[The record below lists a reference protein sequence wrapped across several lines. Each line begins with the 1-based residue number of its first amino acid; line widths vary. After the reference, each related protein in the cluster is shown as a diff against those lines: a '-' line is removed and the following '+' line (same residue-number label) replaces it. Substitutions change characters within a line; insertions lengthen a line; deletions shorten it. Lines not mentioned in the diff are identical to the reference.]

1 MAFVESF
8 RAARW
13 IRSLNLILQAV
24 LFLTFF
30 AGLNYV
36 ALHYAWRFDLTRMHK
51 HSLSAETRS
60 YLSQLKK
67 PVTII
72 VTLVET
78 NQDEK
83 YAQAYEDLN
92 QLLGEYK
99 YATESNA
106 GGKVKF
112 THLDVF
118 QRPREAQQFG
128 LEQNQI
134 LINSAGRNRI
144 VRLEDLYQ
152 FKEGKPTAFR
162 GEEAVTSAILDVAG
176 TDLKK
181 AYFLVGH
188 GELEPADVSPD
199 KGLSV
204 FRDQLSIRN
213 FALEAL
219 DLRIKHKV
227 PEDASL
233 LIIARP
239 VTSYEPFEQELLRQY
254 LSTRA
259 GRMLLFLDSNP
270 SRTEYGL
277 ADLLFDW
284 AVLADRALIYD
295 RGPDGQNDS
304 GGLVLKSFLPTHPVS
319 KPLFDQKLPVAF
331 GSCRSVRINPSRE
344 KDESIVAKVVI
355 GVNPET
361 AWGERDFQQT
371 PPRFDPNVDIAGK
384 AVGAAVASER
394 VGAKVDLNFSVPRG
408 RLVVFGCADFITNN
422 RITALGNLTLALA
435 SVNWLVDRDTQL
447 NIAPR
452 PIEKFQL
459 VLSKQELVRLRYS
472 LLFGLPAATALLGLL
487 VYWTRRQ

>member
-1 MAFVESF
+1 MSFLESF

-13 IRSLNLILQAV
+13 IRSLNLVLQAV

-67 PVTII
+67 PVMIV
-72 VTLVET
+72 VTLVE
-78 NQDEK
+78 NNPDEK
-83 YAQAYEDLN
+83 YTQAYEDLN
-92 QLLGEYK
+92 QLLGEYT
-99 YATESNA
+99 YATEANLN
-106 GGKVKF
+106 GKIRF

-118 QRPREAQQFG
+118 QRPREAQQLG

-134 LINSAGRNRI
+134 LINCAGKNRI

-162 GEEAVTSAILDVAG
+162 GEEAITTAILDVAG

-181 AYFLVGH
+181 VYFLVGH

-204 FRDQLSIRN
+204 FKDQLSVRN
-213 FALEAL
+213 FELDRL
-219 DLRIKHKV
+219 DLREKRKV

-233 LIIARP
+233 LIITRP
-239 VTSYEPFEQELLRQY
+239 LIAYEPFEQELLRQY
-254 LSTRA
+254 MSTRA
-259 GRMLLFLDSNP
+259 GRMLLLLEP
-270 SRTEYGL
+270 SKTEYGL
-277 ADLLFDW
+277 GDLLYDW
-284 AVLADRALIYD
+284 GILADRAFIYD
-295 RGPDGQNDS
+295 PGPDGQNDS
-304 GGLVLKSFLPTHPVS
+304 GGLILKSFAGDHPIT
-319 KPLFDQKLPVAF
+319 KPLLDQKLRLSF
-331 GSCRSVRINPSRE
+331 GNCRSVRKNPSRAN
-344 KDESIVAKVVI
+344 DESLIVKPVVA
-355 GVNPET
+355 PSDT
-361 AWGERDFQQT
+361 AWGERDFQKS
-371 PPRFDPNVDIAGK
+371 PPRFDPSVDLLGK
-384 AVGAAVASER
+384 FATAAVVSER
-394 VGAKVDLNFSVPRG
+394 VGAKADLSFSVPRG
-408 RLVVFGCADFITNN
+408 RLVVVGCSDFITNN
-422 RITALGNLTLALA
+422 HLTTQGNLTFALA

-459 VLSKQELVRLRYS
+459 VLSQQELLRLRYS
-472 LLFGLPAATALLGLL
+472 LLFGLPTGAALLGLL
-487 VYWTRRQ
+487 VYWTRRR